1 MKRSEIINMKTIALI
16 FAGGV
21 GARMKH
27 PNLPKQ
33 FIKVEDKPIIIHTI
47 EYFELN
53 KNVDEIYVVCVKEYI
68 DYLHELIAEFKITKV
83 KCVVPGGKTGQDS
96 IYNGLVE
103 INKNN
108 NDNKSI
114 IVLIHDGVRPLIT
127 NKIIND
133 AIKVVKKHGVAI
145 PVIKCS
151 ETIINK
157 KENDDKIIS
166 VPLRKESFVAQAPQ
180 AFFLNEILDAHNK
193 IRKVNPTYDDVIDS
207 CTLYYL
213 LGKKIY
219 VYEGIEE
226 NIKITTAKDLYLL
239 DALLKYQRR
248 KYR

>member
-1 MKRSEIINMKTIALI
+1 MKKIAVI
-16 FAGGV
+16 FAGGK
-21 GARMKH
+21 GERMKN

-33 FIKVEDKPIIIHTI
+33 FIEVDGKPIIIHTLD
-47 EYFELN
+47 YFEKN
-53 KNVDEIYVVCVKEYI
+53 KNIDEIYVVCIKNYI
-68 DYLHELIAEFKITKV
+68 DYCHELVEKFGINKV
-83 KCVVPGGKTGQDS
+83 KCIIPGGKTGQDS

-103 INKNN
+103 VSKNN
-108 NDNKSI
+108 SDWDSI
-114 IVLIHDGVRPLIT
+114 IVLIHDGVRPLI
-127 NKIIND
+127 NDKIIND
-133 AIKVVKKHGVAI
+133 AIVSVKKYRTAI